1 MGELSKVCSQISLK
15 SFFLERI
22 GRPDIL
28 WSVDKLARA
37 VTKWTRACD
46 RRLARLISY
55 IRNTSRSK
63 HSCHVGNAAEHCRLG
78 LFQDS
83 HFAGDLEDSKS
94 TPGGF
99 YVFSGVKRSFQKVGC
114 ARSKLQFHTFS
125 TESEAMSSDAGLR
138 IDGVPALD
146 LWDLVTEVLHPPS
159 NHTPRAQGD
168 LLQSKHSVKHVPM
181 EERRSSLTQSE
192 DFGLTEVPNANLS
205 RFTFLKTTKRSSR

>member
-1 MGELSKVCSQISLK
+1 MTYEEMRGTVLRIRKKKTSSSCVRSPHNVLTTTRSRKKSWKQWRIVKSLLPNRLK
-15 SFFLERI
+15 SLYLERI

-55 IRNTSRSK
+55 IRNTSRYK

-114 ARSKLQFHTFS
+114 ARSKLQFHTFLLN
-125 TESEAMSSDAGLR
+125 LR
-138 IDGVPALD
+138 PCPQMLAY
-146 LWDLVTEVLHPPS
+146 
-159 NHTPRAQGD
+159 A
-168 LLQSKHSVKHVPM
+168 
-181 EERRSSLTQSE
+181 
-192 DFGLTEVPNANLS
+192 
-205 RFTFLKTTKRSSR
+205 